1 VFSVWFGE
9 SNSNQFKA
17 YTLTANASLPFHVA
31 LLMIDTFGLLIAL
44 CILALAIIIDS
55 IIGDPPPPP
64 WKSLYYKLHPTVWM
78 GSFTTRIKPY
88 FKTSNPKIEKINGVL
103 LALVVIAVFT
113 VPTYFGLKFIA
124 AFNLIIYVLV
134 AALILKLTICIK
146 LETDWGKAAA
156 KAIESGDLT
165 EARRYAHFSRRDNKN
180 LNGHLIVSSVIE
192 SVTENLTDFRLSP
205 IIFYAFFGVPA
216 AVAFRAINT
225 LDGMVGFRDPENINI
240 GWFSAKLDTVVNYV
254 PSRLTAILIVVAAA
268 ILGEDYKNAW
278 KIAKRDQTK
287 VPSLN
292 HGWQMAAIAGALKV
306 QLEKPGHYIIGDP
319 EEELTPDKILR
330 TLKIRNVIMLLCI
343 ALMVPVFLVMT
354 SYWFPI

>member
-1 VFSVWFGE
+1 M
-9 SNSNQFKA
+9 A
-17 YTLTANASLPFHVA
+17 DLT
-31 LLMIDTFGLLIAL
+31 GLLIAL
-44 CILALAIIIDS
+44 SILGLAIIIDA

-78 GSFTTRIKPY
+78 GNVTTKLKPV
-88 FKTSNPKIEKINGVL
+88 FKNSNPKIEKINGIL
-103 LALVVIAVFT
+103 LALALIAIFT
-113 VPTYFGLKFIA
+113 IPTYVGLKLLVTYL
-124 AFNLIIYVLV
+124 NIIVYVLV

-146 LETDWGKAAA
+146 LETDWCKAAA
-156 KAIESGDLT
+156 KAIESGDLE

-180 LNGHLIVSSVIE
+180 LTGSLIVSSVIE

-205 IIFYAFFGVPA
+205 IIFYGFFGVPG

-330 TLKIRNVIMLLCI
+330 TLKIRNVIMILCI
-343 ALMVPVFLVMT
+343 VLMVPVFLVMT
-354 SYWFPI
+354 AYWFPI